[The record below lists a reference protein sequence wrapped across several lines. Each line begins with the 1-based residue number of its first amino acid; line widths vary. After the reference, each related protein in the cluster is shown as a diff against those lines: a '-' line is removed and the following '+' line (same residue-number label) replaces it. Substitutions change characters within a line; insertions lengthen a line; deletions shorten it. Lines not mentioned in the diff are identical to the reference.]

1 MIADQYLQV
10 RSDLDHALDRLLQL
24 GADLERLSSWAQLVE
39 SLTLAVREPLLVVV
53 IGDTQS
59 GKTTL
64 LRALFDHD
72 LPIDSAERISLVQH
86 SEKENTVELSPR
98 FAERYLPLEFLQQ
111 FKIVDT
117 PGTEKLTT
125 QDRQLLDDFIR
136 GADLVFLVLSVSN
149 PWTHA
154 IWDFLGAID
163 KTVLQNIVFVLQ
175 QADLRSPGAIDLVRR
190 HLEDEATQKIGFAPP
205 IFAVSAR
212 DALRTRHIASEG
224 DRLRVQKQLA
234 ALQEQINLVV
244 GQAGGRTQ
252 KLRSACQIA
261 QVLLHDVTTELRT
274 ALDVV
279 GRDRTRLDR
288 LSSLLQTRK
297 EQTAQRIADLLRKVE
312 QTSRQSSARGL
323 PLLKDKLSI
332 AQTVKTMVGQ
342 SPPVREFQLDID
354 KASRD
359 SIEQQVEETARL
371 LENDLRT
378 IWPQLHDLVDQ
389 QLAGEIKTEVPH
401 ALPDFAGERR
411 RLLHAVQ
418 MAMAARGSGSNVE
431 DLAQL
436 FRRTARWLQWPA
448 AVALLCV
455 FAVVVALKFNPMIA
469 KAFTVVA
476 LVAVAAGVAVA
487 FYRRARMVRAY
498 QEQMQRRVAELL
510 EIISWQFNETID
522 SFHNQIAAGFEPLAA
537 HCAREHEKAAPLLR
551 RAEQLQTEFG
561 EIASRLR

>member
-389 QLAGEIKTEVPH
+389 QLASEIKTEVPH

>member
-252 KLRSACQIA
+252 KLRSACQIG

-279 GRDRTRLDR
+279 GRDRARLDR
-288 LSSLLQTRK
+288 CSRLLQTRK
-297 EQTAQRIADLLRKVE
+297 EQTAQRIADLLRKIE

-342 SPPVREFQLDID
+342 SPPLREFQLDID

-401 ALPDFAGERR
+401 ALPDFAVERR
-411 RLLHAVQ
+411 RLFHAVQ

-436 FRRTARWLQWPA
+436 FRRTARWLQVPA

-537 HCAREHEKAAPLLR
+537 HCACEHEKAAPLLR

>member
-72 LPIDSAERISLVQH
+72 FAVDSAERISLVQH
-86 SEKENTVELSPR
+86 SEKENMVEVSPR

-154 IWDFLGAID
+154 TWDFLGAID

-212 DALRTRHIASEG
+212 DALRTRDIASEG
-224 DRLRVQKQLA
+224 DRLRVQKQFA

-279 GRDRTRLDR
+279 GRDRARLDR

-378 IWPQLHDLVDQ
+378 IWPQLHDLVDE
-389 QLAGEIKTEVPH
+389 QLASEIKTEVPH

-448 AVALLCV
+448 AVALLCG
-455 FAVVVALKFNPMIA
+455 FAAVVALKFNPMIA
-469 KAFTVVA
+469 KAFTIVA
-476 LVAVAAGVAVA
+476 VVAVAAGVALA
-487 FYRRARMVRAY
+487 FYRRARIVRAY

-522 SFHNQIAAGFEPLAA
+522 SFHNQIAANFEPLAA